1 MPNSGPKSHKNS
13 QTTGNSKT
21 IWIILPILLLFVSI
35 TSFLAGTHIGRATD
49 HRLGQMLDT
58 IVLSPENEAVNP
70 NRIDFSGQIFY
81 TDGSPCANRV
91 IELHS
96 DPRRTTTDSEGVFH
110 FKDVETGTHNL
121 ALLDDSGRQESQVE
135 IQIDR
140 ESGIQTGKVTGNAEA
155 YQLAVSENVIAVHI
169 RLQLDENDG
178 ITVAP
183 DVYTR
188 DAGADHYKDTS
199 GKTAKGKK
207 MTDKEICG
215 MAEDILETLR
225 KPSDKIENV
234 PPIPNEVSVQ
244 KCELRGSIL
253 DIDFNKAYLK
263 VNSLEEKLMRA
274 SIVCSLSEIEGVN
287 AVLFTIDGESLK
299 DSDGNSIGLMTEDDF
314 VENTGSSPSAYQTV
328 ELTLY
333 FANESGDKLVPQKV
347 SARYSSNLSKEKM
360 IVEKLMQGP
369 ESGAYP
375 TINPNANLLGV
386 TIKDDICYVN
396 FDSTFLNGEY
406 DILPKLTI
414 YSIVNSLVEGTEA
427 TQVQITINGES
438 KAKYMGTVDLS
449 QPLKENLELVAADDK
464 K

>member
-199 GKTAKGKK
+199 GKTA
-207 MTDKEICG
+207 DPV
-215 MAEDILETLR
+215 AAQPAAND
-225 KPSDKIENV
+225 
-234 PPIPNEVSVQ
+234 Q
-244 KCELRGSIL
+244 
-253 DIDFNKAYLK
+253 
-263 VNSLEEKLMRA
+263 
-274 SIVCSLSEIEGVN
+274 SEI
-287 AVLFTIDGESLK
+287 
-299 DSDGNSIGLMTEDDF
+299 
-314 VENTGSSPSAYQTV
+314 
-328 ELTLY
+328 
-333 FANESGDKLVPQKV
+333 
-347 SARYSSNLSKEKM
+347 
-360 IVEKLMQGP
+360 P
-369 ESGAYP
+369 ESGEGLIDQENMTDTAAQAGQAAGQ
-375 TINPNANLLGV
+375 TQ
-386 TIKDDICYVN
+386 
-396 FDSTFLNGEY
+396 SQS
-406 DILPKLTI
+406 ILP
-414 YSIVNSLVEGTEA
+414 SAQDRSNSA
-427 TQVQITINGES
+427 AAES
-438 KAKYMGTVDLS
+438 VPIAGQESTAESLEQPS
-449 QPLKENLELVAADDK
+449 QPPAETSAAAGKSDAAQSPGF
-464 K
+464 

>member
-1 MPNSGPKSHKNS
+1 MKRNRKLAVVICICLILSLCLPFFLSGCRKK
-13 QTTGNSKT
+13 K
-21 IWIILPILLLFVSI
+21 I
-35 TSFLAGTHIGRATD
+35 
-49 HRLGQMLDT
+49 
-58 IVLSPENEAVNP
+58 
-70 NRIDFSGQIFY
+70 
-81 TDGSPCANRV
+81 
-91 IELHS
+91 
-96 DPRRTTTDSEGVFH
+96 DSEMSVYYLNEDRTGLV
-110 FKDVETGTHNL
+110 KAPYET
-121 ALLDDSGRQESQVE
+121 
-135 IQIDR
+135 
-140 ESGIQTGKVTGNAEA
+140 
-155 YQLAVSENVIAVHI
+155 
-169 RLQLDENDG
+169 
-178 ITVAP
+178 
-183 DVYTR
+183 
-188 DAGADHYKDTS
+188 

-386 TIKDDICYVN
+386 TIIDDICYVN